1 MTYVLH
7 TLAIFTLLMI
17 SSPVLAQDNSS
28 ATAAPPATDEQEV
41 TLVAKDAEELNTIS
55 DPKSVPL
62 ASDSMDDWFD
72 TVFQRFNIQE
82 GENNGKFILTASQSV
97 MLKPTDPQYG
107 NAYMNAFDK
116 AMITLQ
122 NEYVKIR
129 FGSTVVDKVQSFY
142 ADNSTLRKEIELP
155 SVSDP
160 SYIEKVL
167 LIMQKGLE
175 VTDKQLD
182 KQLIELGVS
191 PSTLSQLTPV
201 RKKDLF
207 RDKFIQNT
215 ITKASGS
222 IAGLFPIQ
230 TNVITDSNGDTVV
243 GVVAIASD
251 KTIQIAK
258 DISLQRESIITGAGR
273 DIQSLL
279 PETDE
284 EFLATLGVRLAYD
297 KDGTP
302 AIISYGIS
310 SYMPN
315 SSDSYIN
322 NTLKAEAK
330 NGAVAK
336 GNAQIAEIVNGRMNT
351 NESIKTGEEIRTYV
365 EREMKPDSDTIEK
378 TIKNV
383 INITNRNI
391 RSSAKVKLQGIST
404 VKTWRHTSEDGH
416 RYYGAVRVWKYST
429 LEAVNAFNNPR
440 KAAAKSQKY
449 DQSQQESKPVNTMDD
464 F

>member
-1 MTYVLH
+1 MKYVLH
-7 TLAIFTLLMI
+7 TLVILTLLMI
-17 SSPVLAQDNSS
+17 NSPVIAQDNAAVT
-28 ATAAPPATDEQEV
+28 ATPPATDEQEV
-41 TLVAKDAEELNTIS
+41 PLVAKDAEELNTIS

-72 TVFQRFNIQE
+72 TVFDRFNVQE
-82 GENNGKFILTASQSV
+82 GENNGKFIITASQTV

-107 NAYMNAFDK
+107 NAYVNAFDK
-116 AMITLQ
+116 AMIKLQ

-129 FGSTVVDKVQSFY
+129 FGSTIVDKIQSFY
-142 ADNSTLRKEIELP
+142 ADNSTLAKEIELP
-155 SVSDP
+155 SVNDP

-191 PSTLSQLTPV
+191 PNTLSQLTPV
-201 RKKDLF
+201 KRKDLF

-230 TNVITDSNGDTVV
+230 TNVITDNKGNTVV
-243 GVVAIASD
+243 GVVAIASN

-258 DISLQRESIITGAGR
+258 DISLQRKSLITGGGR

-279 PETDE
+279 PETKE

-315 SSDSYIN
+315 SADSYIN
-322 NTLKAEAK
+322 DALKAEAK
-330 NGAVAK
+330 NSAVAK
-336 GNAQIAEIVNGRMNT
+336 GNGQIAEIVNGRMNT
-351 NESIKTGEEIRTYV
+351 NESLKTGEEIRTYV
-365 EREMKPDSDTIEK
+365 ERELKPDSDTIEK

-391 RSSAKVKLQGIST
+391 KSSAKVKLQGIST
-404 VKTWRHTSEDGH
+404 VKTWRYTSEDGH
-416 RYYGAVRVWKYST
+416 RFYGAVRVWKYST
-429 LEAVNAFNNPR
+429 LESVNAFNNPR
-440 KAAAKSQKY
+440 KAAADSRKY
-449 DQSQQESKPVNTMDD
+449 DSSQQESKPVNTMDD